1 MSRVRFPL
9 PESLMESYDILP
21 IRRDGGFVTPPPFNC
36 SLDMIWK
43 GVASNLAPVME
54 PECILSCVK

>member
-1 MSRVRFPL
+1 
-9 PESLMESYDILP
+9 MESYDILP